1 MKKIRIGVLGV
12 GRFGRLH
19 LRVWQQ
25 FPHCEVVAIAD
36 VNEELL
42 RKVAAE
48 FGIEQTYQNADDMIR
63 HPHLDVIDIVCDE
76 DAHGRYVIESLNQ
89 RKHVFVEK
97 PLATSYREA
106 EEIGRLAKRV
116 GKIVMVGNISRFS
129 QPYIAIKRSVESG
142 TLGQLGMIRA
152 KRHFSKVWFEN
163 FGKRVHPVYESG
175 IHDLDLILWLVDSP
189 CHEVYAVERR
199 LSGYAYPDLFSV
211 ILTFAN
217 GVVASLDSAWLVPE
231 AAPQNL
237 VETLELDG
245 TIDADLEVIGTKGK
259 AKFQMI
265 HPGLSIWT
273 ERQVLQPELS
283 LWPTEHDGIGG
294 AIRAELQHFLNQVK
308 IGNESPVAP
317 LIHSVEAL
325 KIAEAIVL
333 SARER
338 RVITL

>member
-1 MKKIRIGVLGV
+1 MKKIRVGVLGV

-19 LRVWQQ
+19 LRVLRQ

-42 RKVAAE
+42 REVAEE
-48 FGIEQTYQNADDMIR
+48 FAIEQTYVNAEEMIR

-76 DAHGRYVIESLNQ
+76 DAHGRYVIEALRQ

-106 EEIGRLAKRV
+106 EKIGRLAKSA
-116 GKIVMVGNISRFS
+116 GKVVMVGNISRFS
-129 QPYIAIKRSVESG
+129 QPYIAIKRAVESG
-142 TLGQLGMIRA
+142 AIGQLGMIRA
-152 KRHFSKVWFEN
+152 KRHFSKAWFDH

-175 IHDLDLILWLVDSP
+175 IHDLDLVLWLADSP
-189 CHEVYAVERR
+189 CREVYAVERHV
-199 LSGYAYPDLFSV
+199 SGYAYPDLFSV

-217 GVVASLDSAWLVPE
+217 GVIASLDSAWLVPE

-245 TIDADLEVIGTKGK
+245 TIDADLEVVGTKGN
-259 AKFQMI
+259 ATFHMLQA
-265 HPGLSIWT
+265 GLSIWT
-273 ERQVLQPELS
+273 ERQVLHPELT

-294 AIRAELQHFLNQVK
+294 AIRAELQHFLNQVEK
-308 IGNESPVAP
+308 GSESPVAP
-317 LIHSVEAL
+317 LTHSVEAL
-325 KIAEAIVL
+325 KIADAIVL

-338 RVITL
+338 RVISL

>member
-48 FGIEQTYQNADDMIR
+48 FSIEQTYQNADDMIR

-89 RKHVFVEK
+89 HKHVFVEK

-106 EEIGRLAKRV
+106 EEIGRLAKSV

-142 TLGQLGMIRA
+142 ILGQLGMIRA
-152 KRHFSKVWFEN
+152 KRHFSKAWFEN

-189 CHEVYAVERR
+189 CREVYAVERR

-245 TIDADLEVIGTKGK
+245 TIDADLEVIGNKGK

-265 HPGLSIWT
+265 HSGLSIWT

>member
-1 MKKIRIGVLGV
+1 MKKIRVGILGV

-19 LRVWQQ
+19 LRVLRQ
-25 FPHCEVVAIAD
+25 FIHCEVVAIAD

-42 RKVAAE
+42 REVAAE
-48 FGIEQTYQNADDMIR
+48 FGIEQTYRNADDMIR
-63 HPHLDVIDIVCDE
+63 NSDLDVIDIVCDE
-76 DAHGRYVIESLNQ
+76 DAHGRYVIESLYH

-106 EEIGRLAKRV
+106 EEIGRLAKSV

-142 TLGQLGMIRA
+142 ILGQLGMIRA
-152 KRHFSKVWFEN
+152 KRHFSKAWFEN

-189 CHEVYAVERR
+189 CREVYAVERR

-245 TIDADLEVIGTKGK
+245 TIDADLEVVGTKGN
-259 AKFQMI
+259 AKFHML
-265 HPGLSIWT
+265 HSGLSIWT
-273 ERQVLQPELS
+273 ERQVLHPELS
-283 LWPTEHDGIGG
+283 LWPTEHDRIGG
-294 AIRAELQHFLNQVK
+294 AIREELQHFLNQVEK
-308 IGNESPVAP
+308 GSESPVAP
-317 LIHSVEAL
+317 LTHSVEVL

-338 RVITL
+338 RAIIL